1 MWKKILGGFVV
12 FVLVVVSLAMWATS
26 GMSDVANEFFID
38 IKNKHYSDAYNLT
51 SSDFKGSTSLEAFTK
66 FIQSS
71 RLYEYKDS
79 SWSERSM
86 SGKIGTL
93 KGVITLK
100 NGDNIPIVLKFVK
113 SSSDE
118 WKILGIKKER
128 AGIKE
133 VDEENSEESSQNSFN
148 IEKITTIPSNEKL
161 IELIQNTTQLFG
173 ESINAKDMSK
183 LYNASS
189 KTWQKQTSID
199 KLNKVFKRVF
209 ESGLD
214 FTLLKDITPII
225 DKKSIENSGAILVL
239 KGHYP
244 TTPTT
249 IYFKYS
255 YVKES
260 GEFKLL
266 GVGVNTKPVQ

>member
-1 MWKKILGGFVV
+1 MKIIDFLRKIGVLRFGTRKYKQEKFGVAPPEAFVNDEYYYNSDKKKSDYEEEAKSKEQNQKKGVSMWKKILGGILIFI
-12 FVLVVVSLAMWATS
+12 VLLVALVMWATS

-71 RLYEYKDS
+71 RLDEYKDS

-133 VDEENSEESSQNSFN
+133 VDEENSEETSQNSFN

-161 IELIQNTTQLFG
+161 IELIQNTTLVFG
-173 ESINAKDMSK
+173 ESIKAKNMGNFIMLHLK
-183 LYNASS
+183 LGKN
-189 KTWQKQTSID
+189 
-199 KLNKVFKRVF
+199 RH
-209 ESGLD
+209 
-214 FTLLKDITPII
+214 LLK
-225 DKKSIENSGAILVL
+225 S
-239 KGHYP
+239 
-244 TTPTT
+244 
-249 IYFKYS
+249 
-255 YVKES
+255 
-260 GEFKLL
+260 
-266 GVGVNTKPVQ
+266 